1 MQKQAAARLIRK
13 VYHRLHRG
21 ALGVMELANLHIRAE
36 IEALVVWLLQ
46 ATKPRR
52 LVLTEP
58 PPGCLEWLFSQNFVW
73 DVAGIK
79 EIHIDL
85 KFETNQKL

>member
-21 ALGVMELANLHIRAE
+21 ALGVMELANLNIRAE
-36 IEALVVWLLQ
+36 IEAFVVWLLQ
-46 ATKPRR
+46 AMKPRR

-58 PPGCLEWLFSQNFVW
+58 PPGCLEWLFSQNIIRA
-73 DVAGIK
+73 VAGIK

-85 KFETNQKL
+85 KFEGNRDL